1 MLGNKEMTLSEV
13 KCWFLTKK
21 NKNFCTGKG
30 TDKEFCILAN
40 GFWQA
45 EGYIGGIFRSGLNF
59 YPICT
64 ATQLL
69 SEQSVIFLLRLD
81 ESLSNKGTFNIS
93 LNSMGKFVIIY
104 RLSGWD
110 TFFSTFVPYFY
121 MLYGA
126 KYQAIHK
133 LKKIYGLN
141 NLIKKNS
148 DDMYK
153 VLLISIVYSLTTH
166 SSRYKLS
173 IKDKVVSLNLDPVLL
188 KRVPSINIP
197 ENKISPCFL
206 FIWGFFLGDGTL
218 HLKLEWKE
226 QNSTIVIVP
235 LFNIVQ
241 SNVES
246 NKEIMERMANTLNS
260 TGIKTSLVKS
270 TKTFSLTVKGIDNVF
285 KSLFPLLEK
294 NSHFLYWK
302 SDSFNLLV
310 WVKQLVKSGGHHT
323 YFGLNALINKV
334 YSIVNERFTDK
345 EVWISRLTIWLKAV
359 SDRRDWGEYYIYPI
373 YTPNKVIRGWQ
384 VRFPSTLKLP
394 KSNKAMMCSTCGGQD
409 KALLLAVE
417 YRDKILSDWIN
428 TF

>member
-13 KCWFLTKK
+13 KGWFLTKK
-21 NKNFCTGKG
+21 NQNFFTGKG

-81 ESLSNKGTFNIS
+81 KSLSNKGTFNIS
-93 LNSMGKFVIIY
+93 LNNMGKFVITY

-133 LKKIYGLN
+133 LKKIYGLK

-148 DDMYK
+148 DDIYK
-153 VLLISIVYSLTTH
+153 VLLISIAYSLTAH

-188 KRVPSINIP
+188 KRVPTINIP
-197 ENKISPCFL
+197 ENKTSPCFL

-218 HLKLEWKE
+218 HLKLEWK
-226 QNSTIVIVP
+226 QKNSTIVIIP
-235 LFNIVQ
+235 IFNIVQ

-246 NKEIMERMANTLNS
+246 NKEIMERMTNTLNS
-260 TGIKTSLVKS
+260 MGIKTSLVKS
-270 TKTFSLTVKGIDNVF
+270 TKTFSLNVKGIDNVF
-285 KSLFPLLEK
+285 KSLFPFLEK

-310 WVKQLVKSGGHHT
+310 WVKKLIKSGGHHT
-323 YFGLNALINKV
+323 YFGLNALINKI
-334 YSIVNERFTDK
+334 YSSDNERFTDK

-384 VRFPSTLKLP
+384 VRFPSTLKIP
-394 KSNKAMMCSTCGGQD
+394 KCNKAFMCSTCGGQN

-417 YRDKILSDWIN
+417 YRDKVILNWIN